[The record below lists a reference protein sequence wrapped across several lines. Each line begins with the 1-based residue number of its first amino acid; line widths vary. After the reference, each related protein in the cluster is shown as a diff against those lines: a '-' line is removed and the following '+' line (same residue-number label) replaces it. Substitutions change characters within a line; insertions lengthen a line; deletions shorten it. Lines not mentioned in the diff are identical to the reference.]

1 MRLHIALLSCIFPS
15 LLVADELETQL
26 AAGAGVYEMNCAQC
40 HVDGKGGPV
49 APALVGTEIVKGP
62 AKAIVEVILKGQKGK
77 VLVDGKPFAAPMAPL
92 DYLTDEEIAAVTAY
106 VRKQFGGVGEVVPV
120 QVVIDSRPK

>member
-1 MRLHIALLSCIFPS
+1 MRLHIALLSCIFP
-15 LLVADELETQL
+15 LVVVADELETQL
-26 AAGAGVYEMNCAQC
+26 VAGAGVYEMNCAQC

-62 AKAIVEVILKGQKGK
+62 AKAIVEVILKGQSGK

-92 DYLTDEEIAAVTAY
+92 DYLTDEEIASVTAY
-106 VRKQFGGVGEVVPV
+106 IRKQFGGVGEVVPV
-120 QVVIDSRPK
+120 QVVTDARPR

>member
-1 MRLHIALLSCIFPS
+1 MRLHFALLSCIFPMVV
-15 LLVADELETQL
+15 VADELETQL

-62 AKAIVEVILKGQKGK
+62 ARAIVEVILKGQSGK

-106 VRKQFGGVGEVVPV
+106 VRKQFGEVGEVVPV
-120 QVVIDSRPK
+120 QTVTDARPK